1 MQLMDVPES
10 IQYALT
16 FGNEVGET
24 PFVLNSPIE
33 QNDAFYGLGFHNL
46 KMNIRTFKQHN
57 CEKRVS

>member
-1 MQLMDVPES
+1 MDIPES

-33 QNDAFYGLGFHNL
+33 QNDAFYGLGFHNSQAEFFEQ
-46 KMNIRTFKQHN
+46 NN
-57 CEKRVS
+57 CGKRVS